1 MWDDI
6 LELFL
11 LIFDDI
17 FDLFRHGW
25 KNRKERKKHLEEED
39 ERQRKAD
46 RERPL

>member
-6 LELFL
+6 LECILFIL
-11 LIFDDI
+11 DDI
-17 FDLFRHGW
+17 IGFFWHGW
-25 KNRKERKKHLEEED
+25 KDRKERKKRQEEED

>member
-6 LELFL
+6 LEFIL

-17 FDLFRHGW
+17 IGFFRHGW
-25 KNRKERKKHLEEED
+25 KDRKERRKQQEEED